1 MYLNADLKSKM
12 NAWTDT
18 NLPDWYLG
26 RDQNSDVAFLGIDLY
41 NAWLNIDIFSGFF
54 FIKVQ
59 VSCKFVI
66 IACFCYKIEFQIIQ
80 LILLGNAKISKIKIT
95 CLFYSFVY
103 KEIWIK
109 VFWFFFLNI
118 EHAGNA
124 WIDKSTRIVCY
135 WLHFTVLKLFIYWL

>member
-1 MYLNADLKSKM
+1 MIKY
-12 NAWTDT
+12 
-18 NLPDWYLG
+18 WY
-26 RDQNSDVAFLGIDLY
+26 F
-41 NAWLNIDIFSGFF
+41 FCF

-109 VFWFFFLNI
+109 VFWFFFLILNMPEMHELINI
-118 EHAGNA
+118 QELFVIDCILLCLSFSYIDSNA
-124 WIDKSTRIVCY
+124 CTWQS
-135 WLHFTVLKLFIYWL
+135 LFKKNQIHILITYIYLFFVINFK